1 MSKMSF
7 QNQFDPIGRQKLVY
21 MSLILDTLDSI
32 QQKLKTNLY
41 CNFIANNVKKL
52 ISIKIKT
59 HSNHYIKI
67 KSH

>member
-32 QQKLKTNLY
+32 QQKLKTNLD
-41 CNFIANNVKKL
+41 CNFIVKKL